1 MSRARSERDAAALSQ
16 SHTVG
21 CQWFPWGRGIR
32 ARSASQDSC
41 TTGASAA
48 GSSTPPDQ
56 RVRSPSSCSHH
67 GQPSCRILQ
76 EAQKFQISRH
86 GSFCSENSCMS
97 DRGPAGGS
105 EPLCCK
111 HSSLPSGRYEGAFS
125 LASPQE
131 SASNALRLQLVMEE
145 LVFTEREYVHSL
157 GYILTHYLPLMDRHD
172 IPQDLR
178 GKGGV
183 IFGNLEKLYDFHS
196 HYFLPELEA
205 CQWEPAMVALCFLRH
220 RKQQELGDLMDLSS
234 YLLRPI
240 QRISKYSL
248 RLQDMLALAGS
259 YRPKDVI
266 QDTLF
271 TSSVCAQSVR
281 GPAAYVPDLS
291 SSERERERVEI
302 QAAADLT

>member
-1 MSRARSERDAAALSQ
+1 MYFLRSSGYSRWTRFIANQQTNGQTASPGSQSLVVQSTPGPRHPQWEGIVSGVVDLGKRRPLQGSSSSPNSTTVACCNIIVKPEDYSEAGTSQGSKAAPQSPHRSSRRTERETRRRQMSRARSERDAAALSQ

-67 GQPSCRILQ
+67 GQPSCRVLQ

-111 HSSLPSGRYEGAFS
+111 HSSLPRGRYEGAFS

-145 LVFTEREYVHSL
+145 LVFTERE
-157 GYILTHYLPLMDRHD
+157 
-172 IPQDLR
+172 
-178 GKGGV
+178 
-183 IFGNLEKLYDFHS
+183 
-196 HYFLPELEA
+196 
-205 CQWEPAMVALCFLRH
+205 
-220 RKQQELGDLMDLSS
+220 
-234 YLLRPI
+234 
-240 QRISKYSL
+240 
-248 RLQDMLALAGS
+248 
-259 YRPKDVI
+259 
-266 QDTLF
+266 
-271 TSSVCAQSVR
+271 
-281 GPAAYVPDLS
+281 
-291 SSERERERVEI
+291 
-302 QAAADLT
+302 